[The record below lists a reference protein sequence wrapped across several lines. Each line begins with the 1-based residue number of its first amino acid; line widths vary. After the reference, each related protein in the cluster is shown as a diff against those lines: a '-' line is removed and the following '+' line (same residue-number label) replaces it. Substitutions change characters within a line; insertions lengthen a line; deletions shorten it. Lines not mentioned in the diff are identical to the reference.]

1 MAVGDVVNGV
11 FNAATTMSFQPAA
24 GSEVCLTNINSYGQN
39 GFLTDGAVS
48 ALIFSGSPTFVTY
61 SLTKIFVNNAIYL
74 TAAGAGA
81 FGSCF
86 TGVQIK

>member
-1 MAVGDVVNGV
+1 MAIGDVVNGV

-24 GSEVCLTNINSYGQN
+24 GVEVCLTNITSYGVN
-39 GFLTDGAVS
+39 GSLTDGAVS
-48 ALIFSGSPTFVTY
+48 GLIFTGSPTFVTY

-74 TAAGAGA
+74 TAAGASS

-86 TGVQIK
+86 TGIQIK